1 MPSPS
6 PPSLSGAPSKPVIR
20 SRYFFIPP
28 PRDHRFVT
36 FVSKACPRHRAPLP
50 RFPRSSRHFVPPR
63 RQASPHIPHHLCLW
77 RLHRPHWRP
86 RRRQDAHVVIARHD
100 YPSAPHDGR
109 RDRALEERAGERR
122 LVARCA
128 RVVQREHVR
137 LLGADQREHGI
148 TGYHG

>member
-1 MPSPS
+1 M
-6 PPSLSGAPSKPVIR
+6 
-20 SRYFFIPP
+20 
-28 PRDHRFVT
+28 
-36 FVSKACPRHRAPLP
+36 
-50 RFPRSSRHFVPPR
+50 
-63 RQASPHIPHHLCLW
+63 
-77 RLHRPHWRP
+77 
-86 RRRQDAHVVIARHD
+86 VIARHD